1 MGNQG
6 RKGIL
11 SFQRTRRAATKSRMN
26 PHGMIAPTE
35 ADLKLIRGNLTV
47 RGTYDATNGAL
58 NNNTNSKSSNPT
70 HSIEWGNM
78 NKYK

>member
-6 RKGIL
+6 RNGIL
-11 SFQRTRRAATKSRMN
+11 SFQKTRRTAPKSRMN

-47 RGTYDATNGAL
+47 RGTYDATNGVL
-58 NNNTNSKSSNPT
+58 NNNNNSEAPSPPIQQNGENEQ
-70 HSIEWGNM
+70 I
-78 NKYK
+78 

>member
-1 MGNQG
+1 
-6 RKGIL
+6 
-11 SFQRTRRAATKSRMN
+11 MN

-58 NNNTNSKSSNPT
+58 NTNTNSKAPNPP
-70 HSIEWGNM
+70 IQQNGE
-78 NKYK
+78 K

>member
-1 MGNQG
+1 MHISMENQG

-11 SFQRTRRAATKSRMN
+11 SFQRTRRTAPKSRMN

-47 RGTYDATNGAL
+47 RGTYDTTNGL
-58 NNNTNSKSSNPT
+58 LIIILKLRLQNNK
-70 HSIEWGNM
+70 
-78 NKYK
+78 

>member
-11 SFQRTRRAATKSRMN
+11 SFQLTRRGPESRMN
-26 PHGMIAPTE
+26 PHEIIAPTE

-47 RGTYDATNGAL
+47 RGTYDTTNGAH
-58 NNNTNSKSSNPT
+58 NTNTNSKAPNPP
-70 HSIEWGNM
+70 IQQNGE
-78 NKYK
+78 K